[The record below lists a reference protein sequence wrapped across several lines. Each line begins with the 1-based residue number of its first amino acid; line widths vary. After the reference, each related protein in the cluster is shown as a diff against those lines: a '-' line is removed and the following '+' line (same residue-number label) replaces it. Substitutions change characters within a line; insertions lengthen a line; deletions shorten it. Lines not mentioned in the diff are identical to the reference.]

1 MLLAERRSM
10 INPAELEAIPEPEMV
25 SDHTA
30 QVVRDAAVRPRKSM
44 PFLIKLAIC
53 LLCLIIA
60 NLVIQSLVIQRIAQI
75 KYWQNKISALERRA
89 SELRV
94 EMADLESFDRIQ
106 SLAEKD
112 LGMRVAGPNDYHC
125 IAAAPD
131 SQPVQARDITRSSGR
146 PSKSDTNGNLWAR
159 VSMWLGEFG
168 EAMAQTP

>member
-10 INPAELEAIPEPEMV
+10 INPAEMEPVPETV
-25 SDHTA
+25 SGLNTSEWVA
-30 QVVRDAAVRPRKSM
+30 RDTTVKPRKSL
-44 PFLIKLAIC
+44 PLLIKLTTG
-53 LLCLIIA
+53 LLCLIVA
-60 NLVIQSLVIQRIAQI
+60 NLVIQSLVIQRISEI
-75 KYWQNKISALERRA
+75 KHWQNKIGVLERSA

-125 IAAAPD
+125 IAAVSD
-131 SQPVQARDITRSSGR
+131 SQPVQPRDITRSSGR
-146 PSKSDTNGNLWAR
+146 PSKSDRNGNLWAR
-159 VSMWLGEFG
+159 VSTWIGEFG